1 MSHFFFV
8 FYSLIKIR
16 ENKIETKSI
25 VFNSKTKMY
34 EETKAVLKKSQKE
47 IKKYADRNRKEVVEY
62 KVGDRVLLSTKD
74 LTWQMRNSKT
84 KKLMEKFVG
93 LYKIKK
99 IISENT
105 VELELPASMKI
116 HSVVNVSRIALY

>member
-1 MSHFFFV
+1 
-8 FYSLIKIR
+8 
-16 ENKIETKSI
+16 
-25 VFNSKTKMY
+25 MY

-62 KVGDRVLLSTKD
+62 KVGNRVLLSTKD

-93 LYKIKK
+93 PYKIKK
-99 IISENT
+99 IISENI